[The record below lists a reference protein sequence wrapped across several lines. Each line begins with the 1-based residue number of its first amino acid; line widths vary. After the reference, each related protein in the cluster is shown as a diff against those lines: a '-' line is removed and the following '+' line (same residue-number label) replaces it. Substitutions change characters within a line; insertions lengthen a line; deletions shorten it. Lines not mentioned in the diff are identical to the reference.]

1 MHPLHTS
8 KGRPAGKQAGGGAE
22 QRVLVVFVDALGPSQ
37 LRAAG
42 GLGGLPYRGSL
53 RGILGYSCGALPT
66 ILTGTPPE
74 RHGRMCLFAQA
85 NQGPGVLAPLA
96 HLGLLPRLLHE
107 RSRVRRL
114 VARLLARSAGLTGY
128 VDLYRVPPEL
138 FRWLDLPEREDLFTA
153 ERIGGQETFLSE
165 ARRAGL
171 RVFAAPWRMPEAQR
185 WEHTEE
191 VLRTRRP
198 RLAFAY
204 ATELDGA
211 LHRAGNG
218 SREAEEAAR
227 RVTTRIERAV
237 EAMRGGGGEVTTLVV
252 GDHGMAD
259 IRRVIDPRRLLR
271 HLRGTR
277 LFVDSTMMR
286 FWGDDRA
293 LDRARAL
300 VEAEGL
306 PGRWL
311 DTRELQA
318 RQAPVQ
324 DAPYGRAL
332 LVLDEGALFSPSFV
346 GGAVRGMHGY
356 DVDSPSARAAIA
368 SDRPIPE
375 GLGALTD
382 VAGWIRSLL
391 GLTGGGASWAA

>member
-1 MHPLHTS
+1 MHPSHNS
-8 KGRPAGKQAGGGAE
+8 KARPAGEQAGARAE
-22 QRVLVVFVDALGPSQ
+22 QRVLVIFVDALGPSQ
-37 LRAAG
+37 LQAAG
-42 GLGGLPYRGSL
+42 GLGGMPYRGQL
-53 RGILGYSCGALPT
+53 RGILGYSCAALPT

-74 RHGRMCLFAQA
+74 RHGRMCLFSQA
-85 NQGPGVLAPLA
+85 NQGPGVLAPLV
-96 HLGLLPRLLHE
+96 HLGLLPRLVHE

-114 VARLLARSAGLTGY
+114 MARLLARTAGLTGY

-138 FRWLDLPEREDLFTA
+138 FRWLDLPEREDLFNA

-165 ARRAGL
+165 ARKAGL
-171 RVFAAPWRMPEAQR
+171 RVFAAPWQMPEAQR

-191 VLRTRRP
+191 VLRTQRP
-198 RLAFAY
+198 QLAFGY

-218 SREAEEAAR
+218 SRLAEEAAR

-237 EAMRGGGGEVTTLVV
+237 EAMRAGGGEVTTIVV

-259 IRRVIDPRRLLR
+259 VRRVIDPRSLVR
-271 HLRGTR
+271 HLQGTR

-286 FWGDDRA
+286 FWGDDRT
-293 LDRARAL
+293 LDRARAV

-311 DTRELQA
+311 DTRELQV

-324 DAPYGRAL
+324 DAPYGRAV
-332 LVLDEGALFSPSFV
+332 LVLEEGALFSPSFV
-346 GGAVRGMHGY
+346 GGTVCGMHGY
-356 DVDSPSARAAIA
+356 DVDSPSARSAIA

-375 GLGALTD
+375 GIGALTD

-391 GLTGGGASWAA
+391 GLEGRSASWAV